1 MIKGTPYEAYAFWKN
16 MLDVAL
22 YDFLNKP
29 SESGL
34 SVVNAAL
41 NDILTEYRAGRL
53 KLITYISSN
62 KEE

>member
-1 MIKGTPYEAYAFWKN
+1 

-34 SVVNAAL
+34 GVVNAAL
-41 NDILTEYRAGRL
+41 RDILTEYQAGRL
-53 KLITYISSN
+53 KLITYLHSHT
-62 KEE
+62 KE